1 MIWEVQSANSRD
13 NMALYLGSLTRLT
26 SFNPVGDVFVHSRP
40 NQSINQSINQSSLF
54 PDQHV
59 QK

>member
-1 MIWEVQSANSRD
+1 MKTMGCLDLQKRC
-13 NMALYLGSLTRLT
+13 L
-26 SFNPVGDVFVHSRP
+26 
-40 NQSINQSINQSSLF
+40 SINQSINQSSLF

>member
-1 MIWEVQSANSRD
+1 MLNEKLCFVNPDKCFGRVPRNVLELLMMKKGIPEVLSR
-13 NMALYLGSLTRLT
+13 L
-26 SFNPVGDVFVHSRP
+26 V
-40 NQSINQSINQSSLF
+40 INQSSLF